1 MFAQGDRGTS
11 SLPIGRTLNSS
22 AGQPLPLEVFIHGA
36 LCVAYSGQCLTS
48 EALGGRSANRG
59 ECAQACRMPYDL
71 IADGKLV
78 PLGDR
83 KYLLS
88 PQDLAGLEVLPDLA
102 RLGVAS
108 LKIEGRLKS
117 PEYVANIT
125 RIYRKALDQ
134 LREPRAETA
143 EAQPVTAHDRYDM
156 EMAFSRG
163 LYTGWFRGTNNQQL
177 VHAPLRQE
185 ARRLPGRGAARR
197 GGAGLL

>member
-1 MFAQGDRGTS
+1 
-11 SLPIGRTLNSS
+11 
-22 AGQPLPLEVFIHGA
+22 
-36 LCVAYSGQCLTS
+36 
-48 EALGGRSANRG
+48 
-59 ECAQACRMPYDL
+59 MPYEL

-102 RLGVAS
+102 RAGVAS

-125 RIYRKALDQ
+125 RLYREALDR
-134 LREPRAETA
+134 LRTGTEPASGPVEDQPALGASSLTHATRDTA
-143 EAQPVTAHDRYDM
+143 NPRYAM

-163 LYTGWFRGTNNQQL
+163 LYTGWFGGTNNQ
-177 VHAPLRQE
+177 HAGSPLRP
-185 ARRLPGRGAARR
+185 ARHRSGRCCSSTWSAERGSSTALPDRWRR
-197 GGAGLL
+197 